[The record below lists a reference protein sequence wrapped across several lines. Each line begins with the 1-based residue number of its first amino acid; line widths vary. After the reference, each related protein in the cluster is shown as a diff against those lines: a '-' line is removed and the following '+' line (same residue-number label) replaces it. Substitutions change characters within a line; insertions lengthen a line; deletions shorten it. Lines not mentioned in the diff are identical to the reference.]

1 MGYKEDLASAV
12 KRQNDLIVQQVL
24 LQVISVVAESETY
37 DEFRK
42 KMYGIALGY
51 LKDME
56 QMGVSPDNINQMSD
70 AIDQQFNSTK
80 IKEPEMTDDM
90 FLI

>member
-1 MGYKEDLASAV
+1 MGYKEDLASAM

-24 LQVISVVAESETY
+24 LQVISIVAESETY

-42 KMYGIALGY
+42 KMYSIALGY

-56 QMGVSPDNINQMSD
+56 DMGVSKEKVGVMKT
-70 AIDQQFNSTK
+70 AIDEQFNESESDNN
-80 IKEPEMTDDM
+80 I
-90 FLI
+90 LL

>member
-1 MGYKEDLASAV
+1 MGYKEDLASAM

-24 LQVISVVAESETY
+24 LQVISIVAESETY

-42 KMYGIALGY
+42 KMYSIALGY

-56 QMGVSPDNINQMSD
+56 DMGVSKEKVSVMKT
-70 AIDQQFNSTK
+70 AIDEQFGESESDND
-80 IKEPEMTDDM
+80 I
-90 FLI
+90 LL

>member
-1 MGYKEDLASAV
+1 MGYKEDLASAM

-24 LQVISVVAESETY
+24 LQVISIVAESETY

-42 KMYGIALGY
+42 KMYSIALGY

-56 QMGVSPDNINQMSD
+56 DMGVSKEKVGVMKT
-70 AIDQQFNSTK
+70 AIDEQFNESESNND
-80 IKEPEMTDDM
+80 I
-90 FLI
+90 LL

>member
-1 MGYKEDLASAV
+1 MGYKEDLASAM

-24 LQVISVVAESETY
+24 LQVISIVAESETY

-56 QMGVSPDNINQMSD
+56 DMGVSKEKVGVMKT
-70 AIDQQFNSTK
+70 AIDEQFGESDND
-80 IKEPEMTDDM
+80 I
-90 FLI
+90 LA

>member
-1 MGYKEDLASAV
+1 MGYKEDLASAM

-24 LQVISVVAESETY
+24 LQVISIVAESETY

-56 QMGVSPDNINQMSD
+56 DMGVSKEKVGVMKT
-70 AIDQQFNSTK
+70 AIDEQFGESDNDS
-80 IKEPEMTDDM
+80 
-90 FLI
+90 LS

>member
-1 MGYKEDLASAV
+1 MGYKEDLASAM

-24 LQVISVVAESETY
+24 LQVISIVAESETY

-56 QMGVSPDNINQMSD
+56 DMGVSKEKVSVMKT
-70 AIDQQFNSTK
+70 AIDDQFGESESDND
-80 IKEPEMTDDM
+80 I
-90 FLI
+90 LL

>member
-1 MGYKEDLASAV
+1 MGYKEDLASAM

-24 LQVISVVAESETY
+24 LQVISIVAESETY

-42 KMYGIALGY
+42 KMYSIALGY

-56 QMGVSPDNINQMSD
+56 DMGVSKEKVNVMKT
-70 AIDQQFNSTK
+70 AIDEQFGESDNDT
-80 IKEPEMTDDM
+80 
-90 FLI
+90 LL

>member
-1 MGYKEDLASAV
+1 MGYKEDLASAL
-12 KRQNDLIVQQVL
+12 KKQNDLIVQQVL

-42 KMYGIALGY
+42 KMYSIALGY

-56 QMGVSPDNINQMSD
+56 DLGVSKEKVSVMKTALDDQFSESDNNIL
-70 AIDQQFNSTK
+70 F
-80 IKEPEMTDDM
+80 
-90 FLI
+90 

>member
-1 MGYKEDLASAV
+1 MGYKEDLASAM

-24 LQVISVVAESETY
+24 LQVISIVAESETY

-42 KMYGIALGY
+42 KMYSIALGY

-56 QMGVSPDNINQMSD
+56 DMGVSKEKVNVMKT
-70 AIDQQFNSTK
+70 AIDEQFGESDN
-80 IKEPEMTDDM
+80 DM
-90 FLI
+90 LL

>member
-1 MGYKEDLASAV
+1 MGYKEDLASAM

-24 LQVISVVAESETY
+24 LQVISIVAESETY

-42 KMYGIALGY
+42 KMYSIALGY

-56 QMGVSPDNINQMSD
+56 GMGVGKEKVNVMKT
-70 AIDQQFNSTK
+70 AIDEQFGESDN
-80 IKEPEMTDDM
+80 DM
-90 FLI
+90 LL

>member
-1 MGYKEDLASAV
+1 MGYKEDLASAM

-24 LQVISVVAESETY
+24 LQVISIVAESETY

-56 QMGVSPDNINQMSD
+56 QMGVSKDKLDQMSD

>member
-1 MGYKEDLASAV
+1 MGYREDLASAM

-24 LQVISVVAESETY
+24 LQVISIVAESETY

-42 KMYGIALGY
+42 KMYSIALGY

-56 QMGVSPDNINQMSD
+56 QMGVSKDKLDQMSD
-70 AIDQQFNSTK
+70 AIDQQFNVTK
-80 IKEPEMTDDM
+80 TEEPEMTDDM
-90 FLI
+90 FII

>member
-1 MGYKEDLASAV
+1 MGYKEDLASAM

-24 LQVISVVAESETY
+24 LQVISIVAESETY

-56 QMGVSPDNINQMSD
+56 DMGVSKEKVGVMKT
-70 AIDQQFNSTK
+70 AIDEQFNESESNND
-80 IKEPEMTDDM
+80 I
-90 FLI
+90 LL

>member
-1 MGYKEDLASAV
+1 MGYKEDLASAM

-24 LQVISVVAESETY
+24 LQVISIVAESETY

-56 QMGVSPDNINQMSD
+56 SMGVSKEKVGVMKT
-70 AIDQQFNSTK
+70 AIDEQFGESDNDILS
-80 IKEPEMTDDM
+80 
-90 FLI
+90 

>member
-1 MGYKEDLASAV
+1 MGYKEDLAMSM
-12 KRQNDLIVQQVL
+12 KKQNDLIVQQVL

-56 QMGVSPDNINQMSD
+56 KMGVTPGTVDKLTKAVDDKFGGSESD
-70 AIDQQFNSTK
+70 DEGI
-80 IKEPEMTDDM
+80 
-90 FLI
+90 LL

>member
-1 MGYKEDLASAV
+1 MGYKEDLASAM

-24 LQVISVVAESETY
+24 LQVISIVAESETY

-56 QMGVSPDNINQMSD
+56 DMGVSKEKVSVMKT
-70 AIDQQFNSTK
+70 AIDDQFGES
-80 IKEPEMTDDM
+80 KESEMTDDM
-90 FLI
+90 FII

>member
-1 MGYKEDLASAV
+1 MGYKEDLASAM
-12 KRQNDLIVQQVL
+12 KKQNDLIVQQVL
-24 LQVISVVAESETY
+24 LQVISIVAESETY

-56 QMGVSPDNINQMSD
+56 DMGVSKEKVGVMKT
-70 AIDQQFNSTK
+70 AIDEQFGESELDNDILS
-80 IKEPEMTDDM
+80 
-90 FLI
+90 

>member
-1 MGYKEDLASAV
+1 MGYKEDLASAM

-24 LQVISVVAESETY
+24 LQVISIVAESETY

-56 QMGVSPDNINQMSD
+56 GMGVSKEKVNVMKT
-70 AIDQQFNSTK
+70 AIDEQFGESDN
-80 IKEPEMTDDM
+80 DM
-90 FLI
+90 LL

>member
-1 MGYKEDLASAV
+1 MGYKEDLASAM

-24 LQVISVVAESETY
+24 LQVISIVAESETY

-42 KMYGIALGY
+42 KMYSIALGY

-56 QMGVSPDNINQMSD
+56 DMGVSKEKVSVMKT
-70 AIDQQFNSTK
+70 AIDEQFGESDN
-80 IKEPEMTDDM
+80 DM
-90 FLI
+90 LL

>member
-1 MGYKEDLASAV
+1 MGYKEDLASAM

-24 LQVISVVAESETY
+24 LQVISIVAESETY

-56 QMGVSPDNINQMSD
+56 GMGVSKEKVSVMKT
-70 AIDQQFNSTK
+70 AIDEQFGEAESNNDILS
-80 IKEPEMTDDM
+80 
-90 FLI
+90 

>member
-1 MGYKEDLASAV
+1 MGYKEDLASAM

-24 LQVISVVAESETY
+24 LQVISIVAESETY

-42 KMYGIALGY
+42 KMYSIALGY

-56 QMGVSPDNINQMSD
+56 GMGVSKEKVSVMKT
-70 AIDQQFNSTK
+70 AIDEQFGESESDNDT
-80 IKEPEMTDDM
+80 
-90 FLI
+90 LL

>member
-1 MGYKEDLASAV
+1 MGYKEDLASAM

-24 LQVISVVAESETY
+24 LQVISIVAESETY

-42 KMYGIALGY
+42 KMYSIALGY

-56 QMGVSPDNINQMSD
+56 GMGVSKEKVSVMKT
-70 AIDQQFNSTK
+70 AIDEQFNESESNND
-80 IKEPEMTDDM
+80 I
-90 FLI
+90 LL

>member
-1 MGYKEDLASAV
+1 MGYNEDLASAM

>member
-1 MGYKEDLASAV
+1 MGYKEDLASAM

-24 LQVISVVAESETY
+24 LQVISIVAESETY

-56 QMGVSPDNINQMSD
+56 DMGVSKEKVSVMKT
-70 AIDQQFNSTK
+70 AIDDQFGEA
-80 IKEPEMTDDM
+80 KESEMTDDM
-90 FLI
+90 FII

>member
-1 MGYKEDLASAV
+1 MGYKEDLASAM

-24 LQVISVVAESETY
+24 LQVISIVAESETY

-42 KMYGIALGY
+42 KMYSIALGY
-51 LKDME
+51 LKEME
-56 QMGVSPDNINQMSD
+56 DMGVSKEKVSVMKT
-70 AIDQQFNSTK
+70 AIDVQFGES
-80 IKEPEMTDDM
+80 KEPEMTDDM

>member
-1 MGYKEDLASAV
+1 MGYKEDLASAM

-24 LQVISVVAESETY
+24 LQVISIVAESETY

-42 KMYGIALGY
+42 KMYSIALGY

-56 QMGVSPDNINQMSD
+56 GMGVSKEKVNVMKT
-70 AIDQQFNSTK
+70 AIDEQFGESDNDT
-80 IKEPEMTDDM
+80 
-90 FLI
+90 LL

>member
-1 MGYKEDLASAV
+1 MGYKEDLASAM

-24 LQVISVVAESETY
+24 LQVISIVAESETY

-42 KMYGIALGY
+42 KMYSIALGY

-56 QMGVSPDNINQMSD
+56 DLGVSKEKVSVMKT
-70 AIDQQFNSTK
+70 AIDEQFNESESNND
-80 IKEPEMTDDM
+80 I
-90 FLI
+90 LL

>member
-1 MGYKEDLASAV
+1 MGYKEDLASAM

-24 LQVISVVAESETY
+24 LQVISIVAESETY

-42 KMYGIALGY
+42 KMYSIALGY

-56 QMGVSPDNINQMSD
+56 DMGVSKEKVGVMKT
-70 AIDQQFNSTK
+70 AIDEQFGESESDN
-80 IKEPEMTDDM
+80 DM
-90 FLI
+90 LL

>member
-1 MGYKEDLASAV
+1 MGYKEDLASAM

-24 LQVISVVAESETY
+24 LQVISIVAESETY

-56 QMGVSPDNINQMSD
+56 QMGVSQDKISQMSD

>member
-1 MGYKEDLASAV
+1 MGYKEDLASAM

-24 LQVISVVAESETY
+24 LQVISIVAESETY

-42 KMYGIALGY
+42 KMYSIALGY

-56 QMGVSPDNINQMSD
+56 DMGVSKEKVGVMKT
-70 AIDQQFNSTK
+70 AIDEQFGESESNN
-80 IKEPEMTDDM
+80 D
-90 FLI
+90 LLL

>member
-1 MGYKEDLASAV
+1 MGYKEDLASAM

-24 LQVISVVAESETY
+24 LQVISIVAESETY

-42 KMYGIALGY
+42 KMYSIALGY

-56 QMGVSPDNINQMSD
+56 DMGVSKEKVGVMKT
-70 AIDQQFNSTK
+70 AIDEQFGESESDNDILS
-80 IKEPEMTDDM
+80 
-90 FLI
+90 

>member
-1 MGYKEDLASAV
+1 MGYKEDLASAM
-12 KRQNDLIVQQVL
+12 KRQNDLIIQQVL

-56 QMGVSPDNINQMSD
+56 DMGVSKEKVSVMKT
-70 AIDQQFNSTK
+70 AIDNQFGESDNN
-80 IKEPEMTDDM
+80 IL
-90 FLI
+90 F

>member
-1 MGYKEDLASAV
+1 MGYKEDLASAM

-24 LQVISVVAESETY
+24 LQVISIVAESETY

-42 KMYGIALGY
+42 KMYSIALGY
-51 LKDME
+51 LKEME
-56 QMGVSPDNINQMSD
+56 DMGVSKEKVSVMKT
-70 AIDQQFNSTK
+70 AIDGQFGES
-80 IKEPEMTDDM
+80 KEPEMTDDM

>member
-1 MGYKEDLASAV
+1 MGYKEDLASAM

-24 LQVISVVAESETY
+24 LQVISIVAESETY

-42 KMYGIALGY
+42 KMYSIALGY

-56 QMGVSPDNINQMSD
+56 GMGVSKEKVNVMKT
-70 AIDQQFNSTK
+70 AIDEQFGESDN
-80 IKEPEMTDDM
+80 DM
-90 FLI
+90 LV

>member
-1 MGYKEDLASAV
+1 MGYREDLASAM

-24 LQVISVVAESETY
+24 LQVISIVAESETY

-56 QMGVSPDNINQMSD
+56 QMGVSKDKLDQISD
-70 AIDQQFNSTK
+70 AIDQQFNVTK
-80 IKEPEMTDDM
+80 TEEPEMSDDM
-90 FLI
+90 FII

>member
-1 MGYKEDLASAV
+1 MGYKEDLASAM

-24 LQVISVVAESETY
+24 LQVISIVAESETY

-56 QMGVSPDNINQMSD
+56 DMGVSKEKVSVMKTALD
-70 AIDQQFNSTK
+70 DQFGES
-80 IKEPEMTDDM
+80 KESEMTDDM
-90 FLI
+90 FII

>member
-1 MGYKEDLASAV
+1 MGYKEDLASAM

-24 LQVISVVAESETY
+24 LQVISIVAESETY

-56 QMGVSPDNINQMSD
+56 DMGVSKEKVSVMKT
-70 AIDQQFNSTK
+70 AIDEQFGESDNDILS
-80 IKEPEMTDDM
+80 
-90 FLI
+90 

>member
-1 MGYKEDLASAV
+1 MGYKEDLASAM

-24 LQVISVVAESETY
+24 LQVISIVAESETY

-42 KMYGIALGY
+42 KMYSIALGY

-56 QMGVSPDNINQMSD
+56 DMGVSKEKVSVMKT
-70 AIDQQFNSTK
+70 AIDDQFGESESNND
-80 IKEPEMTDDM
+80 I
-90 FLI
+90 LL